1 MCNLLIGYLIK
12 STGYAFAAGPS
23 GDCSME
29 ERRAVEMY
37 GKMWRQVPHGEQY
50 QDCSVLA
57 SEVQATPNLA
67 TIWFGL
73 ITNLD
78 CIMYLC

>member
-1 MCNLLIGYLIK
+1 MVGNPVIVFSNL
-12 STGYAFAAGPS
+12 STGYASAAGPS

-29 ERRAVEMY
+29 EPRAVEMY
-37 GKMWRQVPHGEQY
+37 GKTWRQAMHGEQY
-50 QDCSVLA
+50 QVA